1 MSNIHALNLIVYTG
15 EHCNPGNTKI
25 DLMVGPDG
33 SYQLPYVSYPE
44 VFKGAV
50 EVYVRKA
57 FLDPPERG
65 WPCLAVLLTQYLIGT
80 LDQRYLRDVDYDWL
94 MDYLGIILAGLG
106 LSADVTE
113 AWGEKLLIKV
123 IEPGRGDRLDRVV
136 ESACAK
142 NKRFRRVYAN
152 ERSHVR
158 KAAIERGIANHSQAM
173 RQVEDAQALALI
185 AVYEHIC
192 AMGEN

>member
-33 SYQLPYVSYPE
+33 IYQLPFAPHRE
-44 VFKGAV
+44 VLKGTIEA
-50 EVYVRKA
+50 YIRTA

-65 WPCLAVLLTQYLIGT
+65 WQYLAVLMTKYLIGT
-80 LDQRYLRDVDYDWL
+80 LDQGFLKDTDYMWL
-94 MDYLGIILAGLG
+94 TGYLGNILEGQG

-113 AWGEKLLIKV
+113 AWGEKLLTKV

-142 NKRFRRVYAN
+142 NKRFRRIYAN

-173 RQVEDAQALALI
+173 RQVEDALSLALI